1 MSNILSKDDKTI
13 IMIANKVTDVE
24 KLDKI
29 YLMVD
34 GEILASGTHKQLLE
48 SNDLYNEMYRYE
60 MEGEEIG

>member
-1 MSNILSKDDKTI
+1 MTGVQTCALPIS
-13 IMIANKVTDVE
+13 NKVTDVE

>member
-1 MSNILSKDDKTI
+1 
-13 IMIANKVTDVE
+13 MIANKVTDVE